1 MQLPVPLRFLKTYR
15 HLKRHDLLSK
25 GLILLTRCVAYGV
38 LMLVYSERH
47 DGLKRPHTN
56 HYEQSW
62 ESLQLST
69 VKPSLLIDEMDLI
82 NG

>member
-1 MQLPVPLRFLKTYR
+1 
-15 HLKRHDLLSK
+15 
-25 GLILLTRCVAYGV
+25 
-38 LMLVYSERH
+38 MLVYSERH

-62 ESLQLST
+62 ESLPLST
-69 VKPSLLIDEMDLI
+69 GKPSLLFDEMDLI